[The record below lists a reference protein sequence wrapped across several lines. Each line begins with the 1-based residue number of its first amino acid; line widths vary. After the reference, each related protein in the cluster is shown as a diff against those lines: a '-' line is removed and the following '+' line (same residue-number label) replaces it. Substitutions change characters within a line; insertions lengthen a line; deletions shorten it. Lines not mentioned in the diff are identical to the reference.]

1 MGGYV
6 GCGQGARVCGGIVRR
21 LRRAAARGL
30 VANGAPLGCGTGC
43 SWGAG
48 CSTPSRLAGPVQA
61 KHSRQANQRACL
73 TRPRSPV
80 RMPASPR
87 APVPSPAPQPRWAW
101 SRRPM
106 QRRRLRSSRPTKLM
120 SPPCYGM
127 AAGPWCRP
135 PVRPAPA
142 WAASV
147 APWQPF
153 SPPPPPLCALPPR
166 AHAGYARDPRAPALP
181 PVPPALK
188 AAVPLSVLVQSWCPA
203 TWSRWRWAA
212 RFRPTLASSSCSPPP
227 CASTRQASSVPAL
240 GRLCRRWGGCA
251 GAGGIPGSH

>member
-153 SPPPPPLCALPPR
+153 SPPPPPRCARCRLGR
-166 AHAGYARDPRAPALP
+166 MPAM
-181 PVPPALK
+181 
-188 AAVPLSVLVQSWCPA
+188 PA
-203 TWSRWRWAA
+203 TRA
-212 RFRPTLASSSCSPPP
+212 RLPCRPSL
-227 CASTRQASSVPAL
+227 L
-240 GRLCRRWGGCA
+240 L
-251 GAGGIPGSH
+251 